1 MRLAVDGG
9 GYATAASAFTDAN
22 HVAALQYDA
31 LTGKLAGYAAMAGD
45 DSTSTDFAA
54 AYDESAREAV
64 AALADLVDS
73 FASLGQLTQASL
85 ANHRRANAASVM
97 GGATVYEGETLP
109 EDGYVAVL
117 PSIPPSSLGGDPPA
131 LSPEANWI
139 LDHIEGFAW
148 PNADTDRL
156 RDAAQTWRTAAEGL
170 DELRGYCRAAVRG
183 LSAQQSP
190 EIPIAIAAIDELST
204 HRR

>member
-22 HVAALQYDA
+22 HVTALQYDA

-45 DSTSTDFAA
+45 DATSTDFAA
-54 AYDESAREAV
+54 AYDDSTREAV
-64 AALADLVDS
+64 GALADLVDS
-73 FASLGQLTQASL
+73 FASLGQLTRASL
-85 ANHRRANAASVM
+85 TNHARANAASVM
-97 GGATVYEGETLP
+97 GGAIVYEGATLP
-109 EDGYVAVL
+109 EDGYVVVL
-117 PSIPPSSLGGDPPA
+117 PSTPPSSLGGDPPV

-156 RDAAQTWRTAAEGL
+156 RDAARTWRTAAEGL
-170 DELRGYCRAAVRG
+170 DELRGYCRPPSAA
-183 LSAQQSP
+183 
-190 EIPIAIAAIDELST
+190 
-204 HRR
+204 